1 MTNPAP
7 SRVVV
12 LSDFAKIRGGASKL
26 AVLQARLLA
35 RQGIPV
41 TFFCGD
47 DGGQMPTGV
56 ELISMGGQSL
66 LDQGGLSA
74 AASGLWNRRVRRR
87 LATWIKKNDCP
98 GTIYHVH
105 GYHQTLSPS
114 LLCPLKPVRSRAVM
128 HAHDYFLS
136 CPNGAFFDF
145 RQQNTC
151 PRVAMS
157 ASCILH
163 NCDKRS
169 YGQKIWRVSRQA
181 LQNRARRKLLPDVT
195 TLLIHPGMEHRLFPD
210 GTPGPVVALANP
222 SEPLFPDPVPCHQNS
237 EFLYVGDL
245 HEYKGVF
252 LLAEAARCAGVKMR
266 FVGSGLDLAKLK
278 VDFPEHRFDGWQDR
292 TGLERAMAKARM
304 LVAPT
309 LGPEPFGLA
318 PVEALLCG
326 VPVLASDSLLISRDI
341 CAQEMGESFA
351 AGDRDALVAALA
363 GLSAD
368 DDWVAQMASNAKTG
382 ARHISLSSQAWC
394 DALLS
399 LYRDILQ
406 SPSTTRGTERL
417 RAPVAT

>member
-1 MTNPAP
+1 
-7 SRVVV
+7 
-12 LSDFAKIRGGASKL
+12 
-26 AVLQARLLA
+26 
-35 RQGIPV
+35 
-41 TFFCGD
+41 
-47 DGGQMPTGV
+47 
-56 ELISMGGQSL
+56 
-66 LDQGGLSA
+66 
-74 AASGLWNRRVRRR
+74 
-87 LATWIKKNDCP
+87 
-98 GTIYHVH
+98 
-105 GYHQTLSPS
+105 
-114 LLCPLKPVRSRAVM
+114 
-128 HAHDYFLS
+128 
-136 CPNGAFFDF
+136 
-145 RQQNTC
+145 
-151 PRVAMS
+151 
-157 ASCILH
+157 
-163 NCDKRS
+163 
-169 YGQKIWRVSRQA
+169 
-181 LQNRARRKLLPDVT
+181 
-195 TLLIHPGMEHRLFPD
+195 MEHRLFPD

-278 VDFPEHRFDGWQDR
+278 ADFPEHRFDGWQDR

-341 CAQEMGESFA
+341 RAQKMGESFA
-351 AGDRDALVAALA
+351 AGDRDALAAALV